1 MNAFLKSEPLPSK
14 GESCPLPSNQGSCPE
29 SPVRLRMTGH
39 KDAWDHSPGTWP
51 FHTTTSSWLST
62 ISVFHSSPKIAH
74 EVLLHWTV
82 SSLRKGD
89 VHNSAPFPSI
99 EQRAQHCTSWEC
111 FQLQVTENST
121 KNCLNHKNVY
131 YLLKKFRYRLG
142 EGWLNN
148 VIKSHQSTPGLF
160 PLIFISALMISRWLP
175 QQQAMTS
182 SQCTKQE
189 ARGLATKWLLYLI
202 RKWSFP
208 ETPADIPF
216 LYSPKLSHMS
226 TSKPISIKRYEDW
239 SRAHFCWNK
248 IKILLAEKNQRLL
261 GRKPVISISKINV
274 Y

>member
-1 MNAFLKSEPLPSK
+1 MSW
-14 GESCPLPSNQGSCPE
+14 ESCGTKNDRTQGRMGPLTRCLTLPHHYFLLVQHYQRISFKP
-29 SPVRLRMTGH
+29 
-39 KDAWDHSPGTWP
+39 KDCS
-51 FHTTTSSWLST
+51 
-62 ISVFHSSPKIAH
+62 H

-82 SSLRKGD
+82 SSLRAGD

-131 YLLKKFRYRLG
+131 CLLKKFRYRLG

-160 PLIFISALMISRWLP
+160 PLIFISALMISRRLP

-182 SQCTKQE
+182 SQGTKQD

-226 TSKPISIKRYEDW
+226 TSRPISIKRYEDW
-239 SRAHFCWNK
+239 SGAHFCWNK
-248 IKILLAEKNQRLL
+248 IKILLAEKNQIKAV
-261 GRKPVISISKINV
+261 G
-274 Y
+274 